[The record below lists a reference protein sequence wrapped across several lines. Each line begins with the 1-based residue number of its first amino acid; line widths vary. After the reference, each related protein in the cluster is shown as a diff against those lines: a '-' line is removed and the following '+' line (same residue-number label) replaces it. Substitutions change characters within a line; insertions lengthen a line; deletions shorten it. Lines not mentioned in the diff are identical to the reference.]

1 MLHELGHYLFARLFS
16 VDIKEFSV
24 GMGPKIFS
32 WVSTKTDIKYSVRL
46 LPIGGFVSMVG
57 EDEASDNPNALCNKP
72 VWQRMIITAAGSI
85 SNILTGVILVL
96 IMTATAPAIGSTVI
110 AEFDD
115 NAVSPDYGL
124 IAGDEIVRVGDK
136 KTPIWNNVTYEI
148 GRNGVEPID
157 ITVIR
162 DGKEEVLHD
171 VTFGV
176 ETEEGVSFGSIDF
189 KVYRAEKSIGNIIK
203 HTYNASV
210 LTVRMIWDSI
220 GDLISGRYGME
231 SVSGPVGVATTIGDA
246 ARAGIHNLLYL
257 SSIIAMNLGI
267 FNLLPLPALDG
278 GRLFFQLIE
287 LVRGRPVDPE
297 YEGRIHFAGIVLL
310 MLLMVVI
317 TYKDILKLL
326 M

>member
-24 GMGPKIFS
+24 GMGPKVFS
-32 WVSTKTDIKYSVRL
+32 WVSKKTSIKYSVRL
-46 LPIGGFVSMVG
+46 LPIGGYVSMVG
-57 EDEASDNPNALCNKP
+57 EDEESDNPDALCNKP
-72 VWQRMIITAAGSI
+72 VWQRIIITAAGSLT
-85 SNILTGVILVL
+85 NIVTGIILVF
-96 IMTATAPAIGSTVI
+96 IITVSAPAIGSTVI
-110 AEFDD
+110 AGFDD

-124 IAGDEIVRVGDK
+124 TVGDEIVMVGEK
-136 KTPIWNNVTYEI
+136 KTPIWNNVSYEI
-148 GRNGVEPID
+148 SRNGIEPID

-162 DGKEEVLHD
+162 DCERIVLHD
-171 VTFGV
+171 VSFGIV
-176 ETEEGVSFGSIDF
+176 TEEGVAFGNIDF
-189 KVYRAEKSIGNIIK
+189 KVYRAEKSFGNIIK

-220 GDLISGRYGME
+220 GDLIRGRYGME
-231 SVSGPVGVATTIGDA
+231 AVSGPVGVATTISDA
-246 ARAGIHNLLYL
+246 AKAGIYNLLYL

-278 GRLFFQLIE
+278 GRMLFQLIE
-287 LVRGRPVDPE
+287 LVRGRPIDRE
-297 YEGRIHFAGIVLL
+297 YEGRIHLVGIVLL